1 MRTVA
6 GRLKSDYRYS
16 KDIGYH
22 NFPWPNPN
30 EKQNQKIEETANRN
44 LKQDIYIRKPLNL

>member
-30 EKQNQKIEETANRN
+30 EKQKQKIEETANRN
-44 LKQDIYIRKPLNL
+44 VKQDIYIRKPLNL